1 MRKTNIHIV
10 EVVKDQELR
19 KKEAQATEAV
29 KRFFPDSGRLR
40 LYRTGEG
47 RIGVQLDLTLTPGDR
62 HRLDQAYS
70 AIMKVM
76 GEPRGRRRGVK
87 TVQTKLLLPEPV
99 YRSLKRA
106 AAASNSTMSGLVTH
120 LAAGL
125 GKQRS
130 S

>member
-1 MRKTNIHIV
+1 MRKTNIHV
-10 EVVKDQELR
+10 LEVVEDQELR
-19 KKEAQATEAV
+19 KKEAQASEAV

-62 HRLDQAYS
+62 HRLDQTYS
-70 AIMKVM
+70 AIMKVV
-76 GEPRGRRRGVK
+76 GETRGRPRGVK

-106 AAASNSTMSGLVTH
+106 AAASNSTMSGLVTQ

-130 S
+130 R